1 MKRLL
6 LTLLCLGMLGTVTGC
21 YYDPALTGPA
31 SVEVGVGAYTEEP
44 SYWTY
49 YPRRYYWYD
58 DWRYRRPYPPPP
70 YRYRPY
76 PYYGR

>member
-1 MKRLL
+1 MTHLL
-6 LTLLCLGMLGTVTGC
+6 FTLLCRAVLSAVTGC
-21 YYDPALTGPA
+21 YVDPALSGSS
-31 SVEVGVGAYTEEP
+31 SVEVGVGAYVEEP
-44 SYWTY
+44 YYWGY

-58 DWRYRRPYPPPP
+58 DWRYRRPYPPYP